1 MQTQSEWKENM
12 RLERLR
18 DTALSVQK
26 AKTIRA
32 ANRQL
37 QTRNQKLIRAV
48 RRLSALLV
56 TT

>member
-1 MQTQSEWKENM
+1 M